1 MSFRQL
7 LLSSASILVAAA
19 CGQRASRPDA
29 VSAVAIAVAGD
40 DEAVAVCDSI
50 AAEWKRR
57 ESAVSVRSVAD
68 TLISEHDDPFVYQD
82 APQHRA
88 CLTVVR
94 EEHHRPDPQPIVH
107 GGQREPLWRNGWT
120 PIDSMVAD
128 GPDGG
133 EQGYMRG
140 AVRCLVR
147 VDQDGGD
154 DADSTYVP
162 ADWRVETTMCW
173 RSRQQKAGR

>member
-40 DEAVAVCDSI
+40 DEAVAVCDSV

-57 ESAVSVRSVAD
+57 GSAASVRSVAD

-94 EEHHRPDPQPIVH
+94 EEHHRPDPQPIAH
-107 GGQREPLWRNGWT
+107 GSQGEPLWRIGWT
-120 PIDSMVAD
+120 PIDNMTAD

-140 AVRCLVR
+140 GVRCLVI
-147 VDQDGGD
+147 VDQDGD
-154 DADSTYVP
+154 DDSDSTYVP